1 MIRRLRIMAVAAAS
15 ASLCAAPIAARD
27 HAHHEQAGPSSKVG
41 EIDPWLRDPFP
52 STYKPGPRSD
62 VLFRHATVLDGAGG
76 RLDDGDVL
84 VRDGKIAAVGQRLA
98 NPGGV
103 REIDAQG
110 RWVTPGVID
119 VHSHDG
125 TYVLPLTTIDRQAGD
140 VAEASDVNVADTW
153 IETAINPQDVAFSR
167 ALHAGVTTIQ
177 VLPGSSPIFSGR
189 AITVKPVHV
198 STVAAM
204 KFPGAPQ
211 GFKMACGENPK
222 SEGAESH
229 RGPTSRQG
237 VVAYVRKTFMD
248 AQKVLHDWR
257 DFDGK
262 PAKRRGPP
270 PGRGQD
276 LKREALAG
284 VLAGDLRLNMHCY
297 RADDMATMLSVMRE
311 FNIHLVAFHHA
322 GEAYKIPELLRE
334 NDVCAAVFGDW
345 WGFKMETLDSLRAS
359 ASMLDKAGVC
369 VTMHSDSP
377 ASGQRLA
384 MEAAKAAGA
393 GRQMGI
399 AVPPERMI
407 RWITSNPARVLGL
420 SDRIGTLAPGF
431 NADVVLWS
439 GNPFSIY
446 TKADLVLMDGA
457 VVSDRSAPSE
467 EPDSDF
473 ELGRAAVRP

>member
-1 MIRRLRIMAVAAAS
+1 VIFGRQTIIAVALAC
-15 ASLCAAPIAARD
+15 LWAAPLSAQHHGHASEADAADQIA
-27 HAHHEQAGPSSKVG
+27 
-41 EIDPWLRDPFP
+41 PWLRDPFP
-52 STYKPGPRSD
+52 STYKPGPQSD
-62 VLFRHATVLDGAGG
+62 LMFRHATVLDGAGA
-76 RLDDGDVL
+76 RVDDGDVL
-84 VRDGKIAAVGQRLA
+84 VQNGKIVAIGRGLV

-103 REIDAQG
+103 REIDAHG
-110 RWVTPGVID
+110 RWLTPGVID

-125 TYVLPLTTIDRQAGD
+125 TYVLPLTSIDGEASD

-167 ALHAGVTTIQ
+167 ALRNGVTTIQ

-189 AITVKPVHV
+189 AITVKPVHAV
-198 STVAAM
+198 TVAAM
-204 KFPGAPQ
+204 KFPDAPQ

-229 RGPTSRQG
+229 RGPTSREG
-237 VVAYVRKTFMD
+237 EIAYIRKAFMD
-248 AQKVLHDWR
+248 AQQVLDDWR
-257 DFDGK
+257 GSDGK
-262 PAKRRGPP
+262 PAAHRGPP
-270 PGRGQD
+270 GHGRD

-284 VLAGDLRLNMHCY
+284 LLAGDLRLNMHCY
-297 RADDMATMLSVMRE
+297 RSDDMATMLSVMHE
-311 FNIHLVAFHHA
+311 FGIHLVAFHHA

-345 WGFKMETLDSLRAS
+345 WGYKMEAVDSLRAE
-359 ASMLDKAGVC
+359 APMLDKQGVC

-384 MEAAKAAGA
+384 IEAAKAAGA
-393 GRQMGI
+393 GRRIGI

-420 SDRIGTLAPGF
+420 SDRIGTLAAGY

-439 GNPFSIY
+439 GDPFSIY
-446 TKADLVLMDGA
+446 THADLVLIDGA
-457 VVSDRSAPSE
+457 IVSDRAVPSGT
-467 EPDSDF
+467 PVSDF
-473 ELGRAAVRP
+473 ELGRPVIKQ